1 MAGTPGTTNAFS
13 AYSGQSKAERAA
25 LTALEMSTLRRE
37 RQELKLRCAQLR
49 QLLARRTRTIERVR
63 QEIDP
68 CDLPILENAER
79 QDDEEEEDEE
89 DEEDDGDDGGGGGGG
104 GGGGEG
110 GGGEGIVGGERRG
123 GDGAVA
129 SAGGTVVVYHERS
142 SMMTTAAGGGA
153 GGGGDGTFDDEL
165 FELRYRYSEMSK
177 VARERQ
183 VALGALQ
190 GAYSEL
196 ASTNRELRHVIEEAG
211 LTTKVGIETKSA
223 KALEKTLFGQ
233 SVAKF
238 RPVENWPPEL
248 RYTNQ
253 LVWDEV
259 APEHQ
264 FLRDKIA
271 DPGSV
276 RRKWRLSV
284 VKIKSKKHPCCGEFG
299 LFAAEDIPA
308 GEALLDYAGKVK
320 VGVADS
326 KRGSVI
332 VADRR

>member
-1 MAGTPGTTNAFS
+1 M
-13 AYSGQSKAERAA
+13 
-25 LTALEMSTLRRE
+25 
-37 RQELKLRCAQLR
+37 
-49 QLLARRTRTIERVR
+49 
-63 QEIDP
+63 
-68 CDLPILENAER
+68 
-79 QDDEEEEDEE
+79 
-89 DEEDDGDDGGGGGGG
+89 
-104 GGGGEG
+104 
-110 GGGEGIVGGERRG
+110 GGERRG
-123 GDGAVA
+123 GDGAV

-142 SMMTTAAGGGA
+142 STLSTAAGGGD
-153 GGGGDGTFDDEL
+153 GGVGGGTFDEL
-165 FELRYRYSEMSK
+165 CELRCRYAEMSK

-196 ASTNRELRHVIEEAG
+196 ASTNRELRHVLEEAG
-211 LTTKVGIETKSA
+211 LTAKVGVETKSA
-223 KALEKTLFGQ
+223 KALERTLFGQ

-320 VGVADS
+320 VCVADS
-326 KRGSVI
+326 KRGSLM
-332 VADRR
+332 VADGR